1 MVVLAPEIDMR
12 IVSLSPLF
20 LALAAAPGA
29 VMASDFPA
37 TVRTSAGEVS
47 VEQVVSGL
55 SIPWG
60 MAFLPDGRILVTERP
75 GSLRL
80 VDVGQR
86 SSVQVKGVPAVAAMN
101 QGGLLDVQ
109 VHPAFGS
116 NPYVY
121 LCHSVG
127 KERELTTR
135 LSRYRLEGDALV
147 DETILFTGEPWLAT
161 VHHFGCRVH
170 LDGQGHIY
178 FTIGDRGER
187 DLSQR
192 LDVDAGKVH
201 RIREDGS
208 IPADNPFVGR
218 EGARPSVWSYGHRNQ
233 QGLAFRPGTQQL
245 WATEHGPRGGDEVNE
260 VRPGLNYGWPVVT
273 YGREYHGPKIGEG
286 TEKEGIEPPRLQWT
300 PSIGPSGLI
309 FYTGDAFPAWKG
321 QMLAGGMALTHL
333 NRLEIAA
340 DGSGVEKERLFDDLG
355 WRVRDV
361 EQGPEG
367 HLYLLVDN
375 GWLLRVKP
383 AE

>member
-1 MVVLAPEIDMR
+1 MR
-12 IVSLSPLF
+12 TLLTASILI
-20 LALAAAPGA
+20 ALATPGTGEG
-29 VMASDFPA
+29 SEFPMS
-37 TVRTSAGEVS
+37 VETSAGPVI
-47 VEQVVSGL
+47 VEQVLTGL
-55 SIPWG
+55 SVPWG
-60 MAFLPDGRILVTERP
+60 MAFLPDGRLLVTERP
-75 GSLRL
+75 GTMRI
-80 VDVGQR
+80 VDVEQRR
-86 SSVQVKGVPAVAAMN
+86 SSQLKGVPAVAAMN

-109 VHPAFGS
+109 VHPEFS
-116 NPYVY
+116 RNPYVY
-121 LCHSVG
+121 LCFSVTREG
-127 KERELTTR
+127 ELTTR
-135 LSRYRLEGDALV
+135 LARYRLQGDGLL
-147 DETILFTGEPWLAT
+147 DETVLFTGEPWLPT
-161 VHHFGCRVH
+161 VHHFGCRVQF
-170 LDGQGHIY
+170 DGKGHV
-178 FTIGDRGER
+178 FLTIGDRGER

-201 RIREDGS
+201 RISEDGS
-208 IPADNPFVGR
+208 IPEDNPFLGKDNV
-218 EGARPSVWSYGHRNQ
+218 RPSIWSYGHRNP
-233 QGLAFRPGTQQL
+233 QGLAFRPGTQEL

-333 NRLEIAA
+333 NRLEIAT
-340 DGSGVEKERLFDDLG
+340 DGKVVEKERLFDDLG

>member
-1 MVVLAPEIDMR
+1 MR
-12 IVSLSPLF
+12 TLLTASILVALST
-20 LALAAAPGA
+20 PGTSEGA
-29 VMASDFPA
+29 DFP
-37 TVRTSAGEVS
+37 VSVSTSAGPVL
-47 VEQVVSGL
+47 VEQVLTGL

-60 MAFLPDGRILVTERP
+60 MAFLPDGRLLVTERP

-80 VDVGQR
+80 VDLGTG
-86 SSVQVKGVPAVAAMN
+86 SSRTLAGVPSVAAVN

-109 VHPAFGS
+109 VHPDFAG
-116 NPYVY
+116 NGYVY

-127 KERELTTR
+127 KDRQMTTR
-135 LSRYRLEGDALV
+135 LARYRLKGEALV
-147 DETILFTGEPWLAT
+147 DETVLFTGEPWLAT
-161 VHHFGCRVH
+161 SHHFGCRVH
-170 LDGQGHIY
+170 FDGKGHIF

-192 LDVDAGKVH
+192 LDADAGKVH

-208 IPADNPFVGR
+208 IPADNPFLDKDN
-218 EGARPSVWSYGHRNQ
+218 ARPSIWSYGHRNP

-260 VRPGLNYGWPVVT
+260 VLPGLNYGWPVVT

-309 FYTGDAFPAWKG
+309 FYSGDAFPAWKG
-321 QMLAGGMALTHL
+321 QMFAGGMALTHL
-333 NRLEIAA
+333 NRLELAA
-340 DGSGVEKERLFDDLG
+340 DGSVVERERLFDELG

>member
-1 MVVLAPEIDMR
+1 MRSLLTASILLVL
-12 IVSLSPLF
+12 S
-20 LALAAAPGA
+20 APGT
-29 VMASDFPA
+29 SEGTEFP
-37 TVRTSAGEVS
+37 VSVDTSAGPVL
-47 VEQVVSGL
+47 VDQVVTGL

-60 MAFLPDGRILVTERP
+60 MAFLPDGRLLVTERP
-75 GSLRL
+75 GGLRV

-86 SSVQVKGVPAVAAMN
+86 SSAPINGVPAVAAMN

-109 VHPAFGS
+109 LHPEFS
-116 NPYVY
+116 RNQYIY
-121 LCHSVG
+121 LCFSVG
-127 KERELTTR
+127 RERELTTR
-135 LSRYRLEGDALV
+135 LARYRLQGDALV
-147 DETILFTGEPWLAT
+147 DETVLFTGEPWLAT
-161 VHHFGCRVH
+161 VHHFGCRVQ
-170 LDGQGHIY
+170 LDGNGHVF

-208 IPADNPFVGR
+208 IPSDNPFVGKD
-218 EGARPSVWSYGHRNQ
+218 EARPSIWSYGHRNP
-233 QGLAFRPGTQQL
+233 QGLAFRPGTPQL

-260 VRPGLNYGWPVVT
+260 VLPGLNYGWPVVT

-286 TEKEGIEPPRLQWT
+286 SEKEGIEAPRLQWT

-309 FYTGDAFPAWKG
+309 FYTGDAFPQWKG
-321 QMLAGGMALTHL
+321 QMFAGGMALTHL
-333 NRLEIAA
+333 NRLEIGA
-340 DGSGVEKERLFDDLG
+340 DGSVVEKERLFDDLG

-361 EQGPEG
+361 EQGPDG